1 MPLQHPRTHMRGQ
14 DKSGPQ
20 AEQRAASPIWSRP
33 WGSYAAFVGFTTFT
47 FAAFIAVLFIWIHRE
62 SQTQMRELVLA
73 QARSL
78 FESILVTRH
87 WNANLGGVYAVKTD
101 EVQSN
106 PYLEHPDV
114 ETTDGRTLT
123 LKNPALMV
131 VEISERSRQE
141 RLFSFRM
148 IGDRPLNPR
157 NGPDEL
163 ERVGLEAFRA
173 GDAEFWRMEDL
184 GPAGPAVLR
193 YMAPLRIDAGCMPC
207 HAKQGYEVGDING
220 AISVR
225 LDIKGALARHD
236 QWFRQAATAAAA
248 ASMLLLALVLL
259 YLRRLRMQIAQ
270 AQDLCELLANTD
282 VLTGVPN
289 RRQLMARLEEELAR
303 AMRTG
308 QPLACALMDVDHFKR
323 VNDTHGHQKG
333 DTVLKALARIA
344 RETVRGYDVVGRFGG
359 EEFLLVLPGTDS
371 EHAVELAER
380 VRLAVQDRLATET
393 GLPSVVTISLGV
405 ATLRPGDNVESL
417 VKRADDALYRAKE
430 KGRNRVEREE

>member
-1 MPLQHPRTHMRGQ
+1 MTKPATKRSSKG
-14 DKSGPQ
+14 
-20 AEQRAASPIWSRP
+20 
-33 WGSYAAFVGFTTFT
+33 YAAFVGFTAFT

-62 SQTQMRELVLA
+62 SQNQMRELVLA

-78 FESILVTRH
+78 FDSILVTRH
-87 WNANLGGVYAVKTD
+87 WNAKLGGVYAVKTD

-114 ETTDGRTLT
+114 ETKDGRTLT

-131 VEISERSRQE
+131 VEISEHSRQE

-148 IGDRPLNPR
+148 IGERPLNPR
-157 NGPDEL
+157 NGPDEM
-163 ERVGLEAFRA
+163 ERIGLEAFRA

-184 GPAGPAVLR
+184 GPAGPAVLH
-193 YMAPLRIDAGCMPC
+193 YMAPLRIDTGCLSC
-207 HAKQGYEVGDING
+207 HAKQGYEVGEING

-225 LDIKGALARHD
+225 LDITGALTRHD

-248 ASMLLLALVLL
+248 ASTLLLALVLL
-259 YLRRLRMQIAQ
+259 YFHRLRKRIAQ
-270 AQDLCELLANTD
+270 TQDLCERLANTD
-282 VLTGVPN
+282 ALTGVPN

-308 QPLACALMDVDHFKR
+308 QPLACALLDVDHFKR

-333 DTVLKALARIA
+333 DAVLKALAHIV

-359 EEFLLVLPGTDS
+359 DEFLLELPRTDS
-371 EHAVELAER
+371 EHAAELAER
-380 VRLAVQDRLATET
+380 VRLAVQDRLAAEA
-393 GLPSVVTISLGV
+393 GLPNVVTISLGV
-405 ATLRPGDNVESL
+405 ATLRQGDDLEVL

-430 KGRNRVEREE
+430 KGRNRVERE